1 MNAATRC
8 IILLACAAICTSN
21 SRKCAHFSWIWNAV
35 FRLLLSWLLT
45 IKNLSL
51 CVSCMASNEVNSPC
65 PRSIYPVVFILS
77 AILNCRCVKNSDAVS
92 RHLIARIKQ
101 LPPRWYCNRE
111 ELMWVSAGDSVHSC
125 FPRQCAFYLKAFSFS
140 FSAVLKDGREKCLA
154 PNGRFAQA
162 IKRYR
167 T

>member
-1 MNAATRC
+1 MNTATRC

-21 SRKCAHFSWIWNAV
+21 S
-35 FRLLLSWLLT
+35 
-45 IKNLSL
+45 
-51 CVSCMASNEVNSPC
+51 P
-65 PRSIYPVVFILS
+65 
-77 AILNCRCVKNSDAVS
+77 ILNCRCVKNSDAVS

-111 ELMWVSAGDSVHSC
+111 ELI
-125 FPRQCAFYLKAFSFS
+125 
-140 FSAVLKDGREKCLA
+140 AVLKDGREKCLA

-167 T
+167 TQRAMTRKTSTTGPKTTAA